1 MVLTALRNLLAHKIR
16 LFTTGLAVMLG
27 VAFIA
32 GTLVLTDTLN
42 KTFDDLFADA
52 LEGTDA
58 MVRAEASFED
68 PSGFG
73 DLRARIDASLLDQ
86 VQAVDG
92 VALAVGDTWGFAQVI
107 DTDGEPVGNPGAGP
121 PTIGTNWP
129 EGELNTWTLVAGDPP
144 GSDRDVV
151 LDKGVADD
159 AGYTVGDQATVVVQ
173 GAPIKVNVSGIA
185 RIGGADSP
193 GGATFVMF
201 TTESAQRY
209 VGEEGRF
216 DDISV
221 AAEDGVSQEEIVER
235 IAEVVPSGVEVVTGA
250 TVTDENQ
257 DAMREGLSFFSWFMR
272 IFAGV
277 SLLVGAFIIFNTFF
291 ITVAQR
297 TRENALLRAIGATRR
312 QVLTAVLLEALGIG
326 LIASALGLAVGIPLA
341 IGLKALLAG
350 FGFDIPTGS
359 VVLASSSA
367 LVAFA
372 SGVVVTV
379 LAAVSPSRK
388 AAKVPPVA
396 AMRDVAVG
404 STGYGSRQ
412 RIFVGTGMLALGAAA
427 LFYGLFGDPASAFL
441 IILFGVLLVLFGVSA
456 LGRTVALPLSRVIG
470 LPLPALR
477 GISGH
482 LARENAMRN
491 PKRTATTASA
501 LMIGVGLVTLF
512 TIFASSTKA
521 SFGNTL
527 DEAFTGDFIAS
538 SGTGGVGGVSP
549 EFTEQVSDLPEVETA
564 GGVRAGLAEIDG
576 DSELLL
582 GVSPEAFDIFDVDPV
597 AGSPADLDATS
608 IGVLASAA
616 EDKGLGIGDT
626 VPVDFTATGTQE
638 MTIQLLLDR
647 TPDPENEWLVS
658 TEAFAANY
666 PDQMD
671 VRVLISKA
679 EGVTA
684 NEALAAVEAVAD
696 DYPGVDVLDQTEY
709 KEEQMGVVDQLLG
722 LVYALLGLAIII
734 ALLGI
739 GNTLALSI
747 IERTRELGVLRA
759 VGMTRA
765 QLRSI
770 IRWESVI
777 IAVQGTLLGLV
788 IGLFF
793 GWALVSALHDEGL
806 TTFSVPIGTLAVV
819 VVLAALAGV
828 VAAVLP
834 ARRAAR
840 LDVLRALSAE

>member
-1 MVLTALRNLLAHKIR
+1 
-16 LFTTGLAVMLG
+16 
-27 VAFIA
+27 
-32 GTLVLTDTLN
+32 
-42 KTFDDLFADA
+42 
-52 LEGTDA
+52 
-58 MVRAEASFED
+58 
-68 PSGFG
+68 
-73 DLRARIDASLLDQ
+73 
-86 VQAVDG
+86 
-92 VALAVGDTWGFAQVI
+92 
-107 DTDGEPVGNPGAGP
+107 
-121 PTIGTNWP
+121 
-129 EGELNTWTLVAGDPP
+129 
-144 GSDRDVV
+144 
-151 LDKGVADD
+151 
-159 AGYTVGDQATVVVQ
+159 
-173 GAPIKVNVSGIA
+173 
-185 RIGGADSP
+185 
-193 GGATFVMF
+193 
-201 TTESAQRY
+201 
-209 VGEEGRF
+209 
-216 DDISV
+216 
-221 AAEDGVSQEEIVER
+221 
-235 IAEVVPSGVEVVTGA
+235 
-250 TVTDENQ
+250 
-257 DAMREGLSFFSWFMR
+257 
-272 IFAGV
+272 V

-564 GGVRAGLAEIDG
+564 GGVRAGLAEVDG

-759 VGMTRA
+759 VGMTQA
-765 QLRSI
+765 QLRST

-777 IAVQGTLLGLV
+777 IAIQGTLLGLV